1 MTRKWVLFALITT
14 GLLFCLLGHAVPA
27 AAQEP
32 TPGNDENCV
41 ACHTHQYYLYDSGKY
56 FCLCEAPMH
65 CVYCH
70 GGRTDTL
77 DKTLAHEGLVLYP
90 THEHAQ
96 RCQSCHT
103 EDYLDRVVTFGA
115 VAGINP
121 TAQPV
126 PTATVN
132 AAAVAEAAAL
142 TPPSPLRLE
151 SLEPWRLA
159 GLAILTLVLLLVAFF
174 GYRCYKQDC
183 LLRARG

>member
-1 MTRKWVLFALITT
+1 MTHKWLVVGIILA

-90 THEHAQ
+90 THEHAR

-121 TAQPV
+121 TSQPA

-132 AAAVAEAAAL
+132 AAALAEVAAL
-142 TPPSPLRLE
+142 PPQSLLRLDY
-151 SLEPWRLA
+151 LEPWRLA
-159 GLAILTLVLLLVAFF
+159 GLAAFTLVLLLIVVF
-174 GYRCYKQDC
+174 GYRCYKADC
-183 LLRARG
+183 LMRARG